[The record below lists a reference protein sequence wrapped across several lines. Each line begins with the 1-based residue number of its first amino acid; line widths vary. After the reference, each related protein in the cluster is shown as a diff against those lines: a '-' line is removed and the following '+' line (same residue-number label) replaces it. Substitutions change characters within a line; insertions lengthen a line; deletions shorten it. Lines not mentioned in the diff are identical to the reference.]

1 MEDWLMASSSNSST
15 DLAMDSLSLTL
26 TNTRVIDGLIFAAN
40 SAGMTPEAYA
50 EWLLTKD
57 GHRFADANNYGIV
70 TSAGFFAR
78 FTPTEYA
85 AVLAAS
91 VDTVEVPEPIGGVP
105 TEEQQ
110 QAYDEAV
117 LTYSL
122 LENPTAEETA
132 AYEAAVAIYEAAS
145 TVENQAEIDA
155 AEAQNAKANEIKAL
169 LDELTAAERVSLDD
183 QRVTDG
189 LALLVSRELLGA
201 ERPAEIT
208 AYERPSPGGE

>member
-1 MEDWLMASSSNSST
+1 MTSSSSSST
-15 DLAMDSLSLTL
+15 DLLMDTLSLTL

-57 GHRFADANNYGIV
+57 GHRFADANSYGVV

-85 AVLAAS
+85 NVLAAS
-91 VDTVEVPEPIGGVP
+91 VD
-105 TEEQQ
+105 
-110 QAYDEAV
+110 
-117 LTYSL
+117 
-122 LENPTAEETA
+122 
-132 AYEAAVAIYEAAS
+132 
-145 TVENQAEIDA
+145 
-155 AEAQNAKANEIKAL
+155 NEIKAL
-169 LDELTAAERVSLDD
+169 LDELTAAERVALDD

-201 ERPAEIT
+201 KRPAEIT
-208 AYERPSPGGE
+208 AYERPFPRFAES

>member
-1 MEDWLMASSSNSST
+1 
-15 DLAMDSLSLTL
+15 MDTLSLTL
-26 TNTRVIDGLIFAAN
+26 TNARVIDGLIFAAN

-57 GHRFADANNYGIV
+57 GHRFADANSYGVV

-85 AVLAAS
+85 DVLAAS

-105 TEEQQ
+105 TPEQQ
-110 QAYDEAV
+110 EAYEEAEM
-117 LTYSL
+117 TYSL

-132 AYEAAVAIYEAAS
+132 TYEAAVAIYEAAS

-155 AEAQNAKANEIKAL
+155 AEAQNAKANEIKTL
-169 LDELTAAERVSLDD
+169 LDKLTAAERVSLDD
-183 QRVTDG
+183 QGVTNG
-189 LALLVSRELLGA
+189 LALLVIRGLLGA

-208 AYERPSPGGE
+208 AYERPFPGGE

>member
-1 MEDWLMASSSNSST
+1 MTSSSNSST
-15 DLAMDSLSLTL
+15 DLTMDTLSLTL

-40 SAGMTPEAYA
+40 SAGKTPEAYA
-50 EWLLTKD
+50 EWLLTQD
-57 GHRFADANNYGIV
+57 GHRYADANNYGIV

-85 AVLAAS
+85 NVLAAS
-91 VDTVEVPEPIGGVP
+91 VDTTVVPEPIGGVP
-105 TEEQQ
+105 TAEEQQ
-110 QAYDEAV
+110 AYEEAV
-117 LTYSL
+117 LTYYL

-132 AYEAAVAIYEAAS
+132 AYEAAVAAYQAAS
-145 TVENQAEIDA
+145 TAENQAEIDA

-189 LALLVSRELLGA
+189 LQLLVSRELLGA

-208 AYERPSPGGE
+208 AYERPFPGGE

>member
-1 MEDWLMASSSNSST
+1 MTSSSSSST
-15 DLAMDSLSLTL
+15 DLTMDTLSLTL

-40 SAGMTPEAYA
+40 SAGMTPEGYA

-57 GHRFADANNYGIV
+57 GHRFADANSYGVV

-85 AVLAAS
+85 NVLAAS
-91 VDTVEVPEPIGGVP
+91 VD
-105 TEEQQ
+105 
-110 QAYDEAV
+110 
-117 LTYSL
+117 
-122 LENPTAEETA
+122 
-132 AYEAAVAIYEAAS
+132 
-145 TVENQAEIDA
+145 
-155 AEAQNAKANEIKAL
+155 NEIKAL
-169 LDELTAAERVSLDD
+169 LDELTAAERVALDD

-189 LALLVSRELLGA
+189 LALLVSRSLLGA

>member
-1 MEDWLMASSSNSST
+1 
-15 DLAMDSLSLTL
+15 MDTLYLTL

-57 GHRFADANNYGIV
+57 GHRFADANSYGIV

-85 AVLAAS
+85 DVLAAS
-91 VDTVEVPEPIGGVP
+91 VDTVVVPEPIGGVP

-110 QAYDEAV
+110 QMYDEAV
-117 LTYSL
+117 AAYAL
-122 LENPTAEETA
+122 LENPTAEDTA
-132 AYEAAVAIYEAAS
+132 MYEAMVASYEAAS
-145 TVENQAEIDA
+145 TAENQAEIDA

-169 LDELTAAERVSLDD
+169 IDKLTAAERVALDD

>member
-1 MEDWLMASSSNSST
+1 MTSSSSSST
-15 DLAMDSLSLTL
+15 DLTMETLSLTL

-40 SAGMTPEAYA
+40 SAGMTPEGYA

-57 GHRFADANNYGIV
+57 GHRFADANSYGIV

-85 AVLAAS
+85 DVLAAS
-91 VDTVEVPEPIGGVP
+91 VD
-105 TEEQQ
+105 
-110 QAYDEAV
+110 
-117 LTYSL
+117 
-122 LENPTAEETA
+122 
-132 AYEAAVAIYEAAS
+132 
-145 TVENQAEIDA
+145 
-155 AEAQNAKANEIKAL
+155 NEIKAL
-169 LDELTAAERVSLDD
+169 LDELTAAERVVLDD

-189 LALLVSRELLGA
+189 LQLLVSRGLLGA

>member
-1 MEDWLMASSSNSST
+1 
-15 DLAMDSLSLTL
+15 MDTLSLTL

-57 GHRFADANNYGIV
+57 GHRFADANSYGVV

-85 AVLAAS
+85 NVLAAS
-91 VDTVEVPEPIGGVP
+91 VD
-105 TEEQQ
+105 
-110 QAYDEAV
+110 
-117 LTYSL
+117 
-122 LENPTAEETA
+122 
-132 AYEAAVAIYEAAS
+132 
-145 TVENQAEIDA
+145 
-155 AEAQNAKANEIKAL
+155 NEIKAL
-169 LDELTAAERVSLDD
+169 LDELTAAERVALDD

-208 AYERPSPGGE
+208 AYERPFPRFAEF

>member
-1 MEDWLMASSSNSST
+1 
-15 DLAMDSLSLTL
+15 MDTLSLTL

-57 GHRFADANNYGIV
+57 GHRFADANSYGVV

-85 AVLAAS
+85 NILAAS
-91 VDTVEVPEPIGGVP
+91 VD
-105 TEEQQ
+105 
-110 QAYDEAV
+110 
-117 LTYSL
+117 
-122 LENPTAEETA
+122 
-132 AYEAAVAIYEAAS
+132 
-145 TVENQAEIDA
+145 
-155 AEAQNAKANEIKAL
+155 NEIKAL
-169 LDELTAAERVSLDD
+169 IDELTAAERVALDD

-189 LALLVSRELLGA
+189 LALLASRSLLGA

>member
-1 MEDWLMASSSNSST
+1 MNT
-15 DLAMDSLSLTL
+15 LSLTL

-57 GHRFADANNYGIV
+57 GYRFADANSYGIV

-85 AVLAAS
+85 DVLAAS
-91 VDTVEVPEPIGGVP
+91 VDTVVVPDPIGGVP
-105 TEEQQ
+105 TAEEQQ
-110 QAYDEAV
+110 MYDDAVAAYA
-117 LTYSL
+117 L
-122 LENPTAEETA
+122 LENPTAEDTA
-132 AYEAAVAIYEAAS
+132 LYEAMVASYEAAC
-145 TVENQAEIDA
+145 TPENKAEIDA
-155 AEAQNAKANEIKAL
+155 AEAQNAEANEIKAL
-169 LDELTAAERVSLDD
+169 LDELTAAERVALDD

-189 LALLVSRELLGA
+189 LQLLVIRGLLGA

-208 AYERPSPGGE
+208 AYERPFPQDNGTTEPDGGDV

>member
-1 MEDWLMASSSNSST
+1 MTSSSSSST
-15 DLAMDSLSLTL
+15 DLTMETLSLTL

-40 SAGMTPEAYA
+40 SAGMTPEGYA

-57 GHRFADANNYGIV
+57 GHRFADANSYGVV

-85 AVLAAS
+85 NILAAS
-91 VDTVEVPEPIGGVP
+91 VD
-105 TEEQQ
+105 
-110 QAYDEAV
+110 
-117 LTYSL
+117 
-122 LENPTAEETA
+122 
-132 AYEAAVAIYEAAS
+132 
-145 TVENQAEIDA
+145 
-155 AEAQNAKANEIKAL
+155 NEIKAL
-169 LDELTAAERVSLDD
+169 IDELTAAERVALDD

>member
-1 MEDWLMASSSNSST
+1 
-15 DLAMDSLSLTL
+15 MDTLSLTL

-57 GHRFADANNYGIV
+57 GHRFANANSYGVV

-85 AVLAAS
+85 DVLAAS
-91 VDTVEVPEPIGGVP
+91 VD
-105 TEEQQ
+105 
-110 QAYDEAV
+110 
-117 LTYSL
+117 
-122 LENPTAEETA
+122 
-132 AYEAAVAIYEAAS
+132 
-145 TVENQAEIDA
+145 
-155 AEAQNAKANEIKAL
+155 NEIKAL
-169 LDELTAAERVSLDD
+169 LDELTAAERVALDD

-189 LALLVSRELLGA
+189 LALLVSRSLLGA

-208 AYERPSPGGE
+208 AYERPFPQFAEF

>member
-1 MEDWLMASSSNSST
+1 
-15 DLAMDSLSLTL
+15 MDTLSLTL

-57 GHRFADANNYGIV
+57 GHRFANANSYDVV

-85 AVLAAS
+85 NVLAAS
-91 VDTVEVPEPIGGVP
+91 
-105 TEEQQ
+105 
-110 QAYDEAV
+110 
-117 LTYSL
+117 
-122 LENPTAEETA
+122 
-132 AYEAAVAIYEAAS
+132 
-145 TVENQAEIDA
+145 
-155 AEAQNAKANEIKAL
+155 EAQNATANEVKAL
-169 LDELTAAERVSLDD
+169 LDELTAAERVALDD

-189 LALLVSRELLGA
+189 LALLVSMELLGP

-208 AYERPSPGGE
+208 AYERPFPAVT